1 MDLKIEINNKE
12 LEEPK
17 LQKKKGRSIMKKENK
32 QNKDKYFNFRVNE
45 KEYNKIKSKI
55 EKISRGVK

>member
-1 MDLKIEINNKE
+1 
-12 LEEPK
+12 
-17 LQKKKGRSIMKKENK
+17 MKKENK

-55 EKISRGVK
+55 RVNIY